1 MAINFENTTAKEEA
15 IEVKENPTIEKID
28 SAAADLVRD
37 KMDKDLAEQKNNQE
51 QIDAIQR
58 EIIQQQIQESVTE
71 KNPSKIDKNSEGQKI
86 DKIAEEVA
94 ASYAEDFKY
103 LEFKHQDDP
112 ESIKSGKFMLLA
124 TDDLIA
130 RGNKILNETSNQ
142 EVKGK
147 IQDGLNQLEEVRNE
161 ITKSGKLINPL
172 AVYISRENYT
182 KNNDLTRTLRN
193 DFLGSAKLSFA
204 DKLITKAGF
213 NDNAAYGNYLKNL
226 SEDPINSKVIGGSI
240 SQEELNNQLNMV
252 KRVNGV
258 IGGGI

>member
-1 MAINFENTTAKEEA
+1 MAINFENQTSVKNKAEE
-15 IEVKENPTIEKID
+15 EVSSVETLDQASK
-28 SAAADLVRD
+28 DLVRQKFDQDNLEKQGQQVLVD
-37 KMDKDLAEQKNNQE
+37 KADLIAAQNYLKNKLDE
-51 QIDAIQR
+51 EA
-58 EIIQQQIQESVTE
+58 SS
-71 KNPSKIDKNSEGQKI
+71 KNNSEGQNL

-103 LEFKHQDDP
+103 LEFKHKDDP

-147 IQDGLNQLEEVRNE
+147 IQDGINQLEEVRNE

-172 AVYISRENYT
+172 AAYISRENYT

-193 DFLGSAKLSFA
+193 DFLGSSKLSFA

-240 SQEELNNQLNMV
+240 SQEELSNQLNMV